1 VRKTILRASLLLAC
15 TVSAV
20 AQTRAPAQRQFSDV
34 SIEVRDELG
43 AVIGKTYVMLRS
55 DALERNNPTPF
66 SLEIRTNS
74 EGQAKV
80 TLPPGFYDVFVAST
94 GFAPHCEKLRARDG
108 KSVSLKTVL
117 KLDKLMASE
126 YGDQI

>member
-1 VRKTILRASLLLAC
+1 LLLAC